1 MNIVCIC
8 KMHFCFVAA
17 TTFGFVF
24 VALGATRNT
33 GAATITAFPIPPSFT
48 SPQGYYQNDV
58 RATGMA
64 PNRLCEAPA
73 GGIKARIPDPGPFFW
88 PADAHLGVF
97 CYTGGPKALS
107 KPCVVACR
115 LL

>member
-33 GAATITAFPIPPSFT
+33 AAATITAFPIPPSFT

-64 PNRLCEAPA
+64 PNRVYEAPA
-73 GGIKARIPDPGPFFW
+73 GESKPVFPILGCFFW
-88 PADAHLGVF
+88 PADAHLGVS
-97 CYTGGPKALS
+97 CYTGAQ
-107 KPCVVACR
+107 R
-115 LL
+115 L

>member
-73 GGIKARIPDPGPFFW
+73 GG
-88 PADAHLGVF
+88 
-97 CYTGGPKALS
+97 S
-107 KPCVVACR
+107 KPVFPILGR
-115 LL
+115 FFGPLTRI